1 MLALAMRREHTTG
14 RSNYEPANPL
24 AGFDHLQHNS
34 GNPFAVVPSSEG
46 RLRETGPEPDGEL
59 QEFVDIAQ
67 VQQLLQQQQQQQ
79 QQQHQ
84 QQQQQ
89 QQQQQ
94 HHHHHHQQQVAA
106 AAAASCIWG
115 AVYPPPPPALGYHH
129 HHHHHH
135 HPPPPPSGEDT
146 QCGTEEVATAS
157 QGGDQLQR
165 MTMDGMEVVGSQPH
179 AATSPFL
186 LSPPP
191 LGHHHHHPHATFN
204 LQTVQLSFDACLP
217 YNAAT
222 SSNSIVC
229 GVGGTSTPAAT
240 TCTSSTSCNKT
251 IPTLSLATCAPLQAQ
266 HQNNTDSS
274 DPHGRQHHHHHHHPH
289 QRLDDHQHHRHVD
302 ASSPSN
308 DSTDGKRHLQTVN
321 TEDKDCPRECRD
333 DLQEP
338 NEKDKPGDL
347 NTPVTT
353 SSDLPSFFGPS
364 ALVEPP
370 PISGSLA
377 GEDLSL
383 EEATEDDETATS
395 TGRDHRHHHHQESQE
410 QGTPGAPPST
420 SPPRHHQ
427 AQEDADRC
435 NVLQGGVILYSSP
448 HSTSSVSSAPAS
460 SVNICNVPTLTY
472 RGVFTTTCT
481 QSSPLNTLQNQQQ
494 PPQQQQQQQQQ
505 PTGQELW
512 GPLTSPTLTLTNSP
526 FLHSTLHPAPYG
538 GETVELL
545 PVESKPPPPP
555 GYHDTPTTTPAA
567 WLTTHDDPY
576 DPNLLSHHHPHH
588 HHQETTLKQEPTG
601 GYPPAVQ
608 QQQQQQQPQPTQQQQ
623 QQAPP
628 SAGTTGVQL
637 AEYNPSTSKGHEI
650 LSQVYQQSALP
661 LRLVPVKPRK
671 YPNRPSKTPVH
682 ERPYACPVDGCD
694 RRFSRSD
701 ELTRHIRIHTG
712 QKPFQ
717 CRICMR
723 SFSRSDHLTTHVRTH
738 TGEKPFCCDQCGRK
752 FARSD
757 EKKRHAKVHLKQRL
771 KREATHATAR
781 NHPQSHASPP
791 CNQ

>member
-1 MLALAMRREHTTG
+1 
-14 RSNYEPANPL
+14 
-24 AGFDHLQHNS
+24 
-34 GNPFAVVPSSEG
+34 
-46 RLRETGPEPDGEL
+46 
-59 QEFVDIAQ
+59 
-67 VQQLLQQQQQQQ
+67 
-79 QQQHQ
+79 
-84 QQQQQ
+84 
-89 QQQQQ
+89 
-94 HHHHHHQQQVAA
+94 
-106 AAAASCIWG
+106 
-115 AVYPPPPPALGYHH
+115 
-129 HHHHHH
+129 
-135 HPPPPPSGEDT
+135 
-146 QCGTEEVATAS
+146 
-157 QGGDQLQR
+157 

-191 LGHHHHHPHATFN
+191 LGHHHHHHSHTTFN

-240 TCTSSTSCNKT
+240 TCTSSPSCNNKT
-251 IPTLSLATCAPLQAQ
+251 IPTLSLTTCVPLQAQ
-266 HQNNTDSS
+266 HQNSTDST
-274 DPHGRQHHHHHHHPH
+274 DHHGRQHQHHHQHHQHHHHHHHHPH
-289 QRLDDHQHHRHVD
+289 QQLDDHQHHRHDV
-302 ASSPSN
+302 SSPSN
-308 DSTDGKRHLQTVN
+308 DSNDGKRRLH
-321 TEDKDCPRECRD
+321 EDKDCSRECRD

-370 PISGSLA
+370 PISGRGMRACTRASESVPRLSSLCSRGLRRSLSTVVQVENFGELIENSNEWFTGSLA

-383 EEATEDDETATS
+383 EEATAEDDETATS
-395 TGRDHRHHHHQESQE
+395 ASRDHRHHHHQESQD

-435 NVLQGGVILYSSP
+435 NVLQGGVILYSP
-448 HSTSSVSSAPAS
+448 HSTSSVSSTPAS
-460 SVNICNVPTLTY
+460 GVNICN
-472 RGVFTTTCT
+472 
-481 QSSPLNTLQNQQQ
+481 
-494 PPQQQQQQQQQ
+494 
-505 PTGQELW
+505 
-512 GPLTSPTLTLTNSP
+512 
-526 FLHSTLHPAPYG
+526 
-538 GETVELL
+538 
-545 PVESKPPPPP
+545 
-555 GYHDTPTTTPAA
+555 
-567 WLTTHDDPY
+567 
-576 DPNLLSHHHPHH
+576 
-588 HHQETTLKQEPTG
+588 
-601 GYPPAVQ
+601 
-608 QQQQQQQPQPTQQQQ
+608 
-623 QQAPP
+623 
-628 SAGTTGVQL
+628 
-637 AEYNPSTSKGHEI
+637 GHEI
-650 LSQVYQQSALP
+650 LSQVCHQSPVP

-771 KREATHATAR
+771 KREASHASAR

>member
-1 MLALAMRREHTTG
+1 MAWRGVAWRGVEWRGVVWCALARIRWDGMEWDKMEWGMRWFSRRYVFKPTEEGSSGITIIIALNDTT
-14 RSNYEPANPL
+14 
-24 AGFDHLQHNS
+24 
-34 GNPFAVVPSSEG
+34 
-46 RLRETGPEPDGEL
+46 T
-59 QEFVDIAQ
+59 
-67 VQQLLQQQQQQQ
+67 
-79 QQQHQ
+79 
-84 QQQQQ
+84 
-89 QQQQQ
+89 
-94 HHHHHHQQQVAA
+94 
-106 AAAASCIWG
+106 
-115 AVYPPPPPALGYHH
+115 
-129 HHHHHH
+129 
-135 HPPPPPSGEDT
+135 GEDT
-146 QCGTEEVATAS
+146 QCANTVGGGGGTNTGTTSNAASSNTEESVDA
-157 QGGDQLQR
+157 QPGDQLLQR

-186 LSPPP
+186 LSSPP
-191 LGHHHHHPHATFN
+191 LGHHHHHHHHATFN

-217 YNAAT
+217 YNASSSTSASVGCGVGAT
-222 SSNSIVC
+222 SSPA
-229 GVGGTSTPAAT
+229 STGSS
-240 TCTSSTSCNKT
+240 CTSLATASTKT
-251 IPTLSLATCAPLQAQ
+251 IPTLSLTSCVPLHSQ
-266 HQNNTDSS
+266 HQNNSSDSS
-274 DPHGRQHHHHHHHPH
+274 DHSHARHHHNNHHHHHHHH
-289 QRLDDHQHHRHVD
+289 HRLDDHQQHHCHVD
-302 ASSPSN
+302 TPCSSPGDIN
-308 DSTDGKRHLQTVN
+308 DATKRHRQPDDN
-321 TEDKDCPRECRD
+321 DKEYTRNCND
-333 DLQEP
+333 DLQDP

-383 EEATEDDETATS
+383 EEATAEEEENGGPAS
-395 TGRDHRHHHHQESQE
+395 RDHRSHHHHHHHHQETQDS
-410 QGTPGAPPST
+410 GTTGAPSSDSPS
-420 SPPRHHQ
+420 RHHQ
-427 AQEDADRC
+427 TQDDADRC

-448 HSTSSVSSAPAS
+448 HSTSSSTTAAT

-481 QSSPLNTLQNQQQ
+481 QSPPLNSLQ
-494 PPQQQQQQQQQ
+494 
-505 PTGQELW
+505 T
-512 GPLTSPTLTLTNSP
+512 
-526 FLHSTLHPAPYG
+526 
-538 GETVELL
+538 
-545 PVESKPPPPP
+545 
-555 GYHDTPTTTPAA
+555 
-567 WLTTHDDPY
+567 
-576 DPNLLSHHHPHH
+576 
-588 HHQETTLKQEPTG
+588 
-601 GYPPAVQ
+601 
-608 QQQQQQQPQPTQQQQ
+608 QQQQQQQPQTSSQELWGPLPSPTL
-623 QQAPP
+623 
-628 SAGTTGVQL
+628 TLTGQTFLHPTLHSSPYGNETVEL
-637 AEYNPSTSKGHEI
+637 
-650 LSQVYQQSALP
+650 LQVYQQSALP

-771 KREATHATAR
+771 KREATG
-781 NHPQSHASPP
+781 HPRTHSQAHSSPT

>member
-1 MLALAMRREHTTG
+1 MHACTRASESLSHAC
-14 RSNYEPANPL
+14 
-24 AGFDHLQHNS
+24 
-34 GNPFAVVPSSEG
+34 SSLCS
-46 RLRETGPEPDGEL
+46 R
-59 QEFVDIAQ
+59 
-67 VQQLLQQQQQQQ
+67 
-79 QQQHQ
+79 
-84 QQQQQ
+84 
-89 QQQQQ
+89 
-94 HHHHHHQQQVAA
+94 
-106 AAAASCIWG
+106 
-115 AVYPPPPPALGYHH
+115 
-129 HHHHHH
+129 
-135 HPPPPPSGEDT
+135 
-146 QCGTEEVATAS
+146 
-157 QGGDQLQR
+157 
-165 MTMDGMEVVGSQPH
+165 
-179 AATSPFL
+179 
-186 LSPPP
+186 
-191 LGHHHHHPHATFN
+191 
-204 LQTVQLSFDACLP
+204 
-217 YNAAT
+217 
-222 SSNSIVC
+222 
-229 GVGGTSTPAAT
+229 
-240 TCTSSTSCNKT
+240 
-251 IPTLSLATCAPLQAQ
+251 
-266 HQNNTDSS
+266 
-274 DPHGRQHHHHHHHPH
+274 
-289 QRLDDHQHHRHVD
+289 
-302 ASSPSN
+302 
-308 DSTDGKRHLQTVN
+308 
-321 TEDKDCPRECRD
+321 
-333 DLQEP
+333 
-338 NEKDKPGDL
+338 
-347 NTPVTT
+347 
-353 SSDLPSFFGPS
+353 PS
-364 ALVEPP
+364 AWPAPFILSTVVQVENFREL
-370 PISGSLA
+370 IENSNEWFTGSLA

-383 EEATEDDETATS
+383 EEATAEDDETATS
-395 TGRDHRHHHHQESQE
+395 ASRDHRHHHHQEPQD

-435 NVLQGGVILYSSP
+435 NVLQGGVILYSP
-448 HSTSSVSSAPAS
+448 HSTSSVSSTPAS
-460 SVNICNVPTLTY
+460 GVNICNVPTLTY

-481 QSSPLNTLQNQQQ
+481 QSSPLNSLQNQQQ

-505 PTGQELW
+505 PTSQELW
-512 GPLTSPTLTLTNSP
+512 GPLTSPTLTLANSP
-526 FLHSTLHPAPYG
+526 FLHSTLHPAPY

-567 WLTTHDDPY
+567 WLTTHEDPY

-601 GYPPAVQ
+601 ASGYGPVIQQ
-608 QQQQQQQPQPTQQQQ
+608 QQQQQQQPQPSQQQQ
-623 QQAPP
+623 QQPPPP

-650 LSQVYQQSALP
+650 LSQVCHQSPVP

-771 KREATHATAR
+771 KREASHASAR

>member
-1 MLALAMRREHTTG
+1 
-14 RSNYEPANPL
+14 
-24 AGFDHLQHNS
+24 
-34 GNPFAVVPSSEG
+34 
-46 RLRETGPEPDGEL
+46 
-59 QEFVDIAQ
+59 
-67 VQQLLQQQQQQQ
+67 
-79 QQQHQ
+79 
-84 QQQQQ
+84 
-89 QQQQQ
+89 
-94 HHHHHHQQQVAA
+94 
-106 AAAASCIWG
+106 
-115 AVYPPPPPALGYHH
+115 
-129 HHHHHH
+129 
-135 HPPPPPSGEDT
+135 
-146 QCGTEEVATAS
+146 
-157 QGGDQLQR
+157 

-186 LSPPP
+186 LSSPP
-191 LGHHHHHPHATFN
+191 LGHHHHHHHHATFN

-217 YNAAT
+217 YNSAT

-229 GVGGTSTPAAT
+229 GVGGTSTPAPT

-251 IPTLSLATCAPLQAQ
+251 IPTLSLATCVPLHSQ
-266 HQNNTDSS
+266 HQSNTDNSE
-274 DPHGRQHHHHHHHPH
+274 HLNRHHQHHHH

-302 ASSPSN
+302 ASSPAS
-308 DSTDGKRHLQTVN
+308 DSTDGKRRLQAGN
-321 TEDKDCPRECRD
+321 EEKDCSRDCRD

-338 NEKDKPGDL
+338 IEKDKP
-347 NTPVTT
+347 
-353 SSDLPSFFGPS
+353 
-364 ALVEPP
+364 
-370 PISGSLA
+370 GSLA

-383 EEATEDDETATS
+383 EEATAEDDETTTS
-395 TGRDHRHHHHQESQE
+395 ASRDHRHHHHQESHDTS
-410 QGTPGAPPST
+410 TPGAPPSA

-448 HSTSSVSSAPAS
+448 HSTSSVSSTPAT

-494 PPQQQQQQQQQ
+494 PQQQQQQQQQ
-505 PTGQELW
+505 PTSQELW
-512 GPLTSPTLTLTNSP
+512 GPLPSPTLTLTGQP
-526 FLHSTLHPAPYG
+526 FLHPTLHSAPYG

-545 PVESKPPPPP
+545 QVESKPPPPP
-555 GYHDTPTTTPAA
+555 GYHDTPTTTPAG
-567 WLTTHDDPY
+567 WLTAHEEAY

-601 GYPPAVQ
+601 TGGYGPTVQ
-608 QQQQQQQPQPTQQQQ
+608 PQQQQQQPQPSQQQQ
-623 QQAPP
+623 PQPP

-771 KREATHATAR
+771 KREATHASAR